1 MPRRARIILPEIP
14 VHVIQRGNNR
24 QSCFYSSQDY
34 RLFLSWLRK
43 YAMLSECRVHAYVLM
58 TNHVHMLL
66 TPTNADSVGIL
77 MKRLGQR
84 YVQYINRTYKR
95 TGTLWESR
103 YRSCLVLEDAYLMA
117 CYRYIELNPVRAGIV
132 ENPARYQWSSYRHN
146 GLGETSDLLSPHQLY
161 LDLGRND
168 SERRARYFNLFA
180 DELRAELIEEFRHA
194 TANNSALGSERF
206 RRDVE
211 RVSGRRLTR
220 KRSARPALPRIK

>member
-24 QSCFYSSQDY
+24 QNCFYRSQDY

-43 YAMLSECRVHAYVLM
+43 YAALSECRVHAYVLM

-66 TPTNADSVGIL
+66 TPSNADSVGFL

-103 YRSCLVLEDAYLMA
+103 YRSCLVQQDTYLMA

-132 ENPARYQWSSYRHN
+132 QNPSRYQWSSYRHN
-146 GLGETSDLLSPHQLY
+146 GLGKTSELLSPHQLY
-161 LDLGRND
+161 LDLGRTD
-168 SERRARYFNLFA
+168 SERRAGYLSLFA
-180 DELRAELIEEFRHA
+180 DELRAELLDEFRQA
-194 TANNSALGSERF
+194 TASNSALGGERF
-206 RRDVE
+206 RRDIE
-211 RVSGRRLTR
+211 RASGRRLTR
-220 KRSARPALPRIK
+220 EKSGRPPLPIKS